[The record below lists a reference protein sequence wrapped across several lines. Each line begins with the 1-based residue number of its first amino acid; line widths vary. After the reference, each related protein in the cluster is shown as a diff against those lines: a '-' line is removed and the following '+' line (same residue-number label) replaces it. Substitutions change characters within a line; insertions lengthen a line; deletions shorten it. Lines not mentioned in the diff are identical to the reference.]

1 MKRVSYNLLKQW
13 VSESDFAQKYGMTV
27 SAFNGFYHILDAK
40 HNLVCS
46 AETPGKCWESFSL
59 MKRGYYMAKDENK

>member
-1 MKRVSYNLLKQW
+1 
-13 VSESDFAQKYGMTV
+13 MTV

-59 MKRGYYMAKDENK
+59 MKTGYYMAKDENK